1 MNFVT
6 GATGLIGSH
15 LVLRLAEEGM
25 PVTALFRNEIGKSE
39 VLQLFHFYGKENLFP
54 QVEWVKGDVEDVDDM
69 YELTEGM
76 HTVFHCAAIISYHK
90 KDASR
95 MLEVNINGTKNI
107 VNACIENNVK
117 HFIHVSSI
125 SALGDSK
132 EEMVDEETPR
142 NFNDYHSNYSKG
154 KYLSEQEV
162 WRGIQEGLNA
172 TILNPG
178 IVFGPNNC
186 TRSSGSMIARIEKG
200 LPALPAGGSGIVS
213 VLDVVEVMIR
223 AAEQVPTNERYILC
237 AENILMSEL
246 FTKIANTLA
255 VKIGK
260 NVAKKWQLVSVFYL
274 EALIELVTGRRAT
287 VTREIIRNYD
297 ETKRFNGTKAARV
310 FKFEYRNTFQSIE
323 NAVRY
328 YKEAPS
334 TVVEGAS

>member
-15 LVLRLAEEGM
+15 LVLRLTEENM
-25 PVTALFRNEIGKSE
+25 SVTALFRNENGKEE
-39 VLQLFHFYGKENLFP
+39 VLNLFRFYGKENLFQ
-54 QVEWVKGDVEDVDDM
+54 QVQWVIGDVEDVDDM

-76 HTVFHCAAIISYHK
+76 HTVFHCAAIVSYHK
-90 KDASR
+90 KEASR

-107 VNACIENNVK
+107 VNACIENDVK

-132 EEMVDEETPR
+132 GEIIDEETPR

-172 TILNPG
+172 TIVNPG
-178 IVFGPNNC
+178 VVFGPNNC
-186 TRSSGSMIARIEKG
+186 TRSSGTMIARIQKG

-223 AAEQVPTNERYILC
+223 AAKQEPTNERYILC
-237 AENILMSEL
+237 AENVLMSEL
-246 FTKIANTLA
+246 FTKIADALN

-260 NVAKKWQLVSVFYL
+260 TIAQRWQIVLVFYM
-274 EALIELVTGRRAT
+274 EALVELFTGKRAT
-287 VTREIIRNYD
+287 ITREIIRNYD
-297 ETKRFNGTKAARV
+297 DVKRFDGSKATRT
-310 FKFEYRNTFQSIE
+310 FGFEYRDTFSSIKD
-323 NAVRY
+323 NIRY
-328 YKEAPS
+328 YKVLS
-334 TVVEGAS
+334 KGASQAE

>member
-15 LVLRLAEEGM
+15 LVLRLTEENM
-25 PVTALFRNEIGKSE
+25 PVTALFRNEKGKTE
-39 VLQLFHFYGKENLFP
+39 VYDLFRFYEKESLFQ
-54 QVEWVKGDVEDVDDM
+54 QVQWVKGDVEDADDM

-76 HTVFHCAAIISYHK
+76 HTVFHCAAIVSYHK

-107 VNACIENNVK
+107 VNACIENDVK

-132 EEMVDEETPR
+132 GEIIDEETPR

-162 WRGIQEGLNA
+162 WRGIQEGLDA
-172 TILNPG
+172 TIVNPG
-178 IVFGPNNC
+178 VIFGPNNC
-186 TRSSGSMIARIEKG
+186 TRSSGTMIARIEKG

-223 AAEQVPTNERYILC
+223 AAKQQPTNDRYILC
-237 AENILMSEL
+237 AENVLMSEL
-246 FTKIANTLA
+246 FTKIADALH

-260 NVAKKWQLVSVFYL
+260 TIAKRWQIVLVFYM
-274 EALIELVTGRRAT
+274 EAMVELLTGKRAT
-287 VTREIIRNYD
+287 ITREIIRNYD
-297 ETKRFNGTKAARV
+297 EVKRFDGGKATRT
-310 FKFEYRNTFQSIE
+310 FGFQYRDTFSSIE
-323 NAVRY
+323 DTVRY
-328 YKEAPS
+328 YKILS
-334 TVVEGAS
+334 KGASQAD

>member
-15 LVLRLAEEGM
+15 LVLRLMEENM
-25 PVTALFRNEIGKSE
+25 PVTALFRNEKGKSE
-39 VLQLFHFYGKENLFP
+39 VFDLFRFYGKENLFQ
-54 QVEWVKGDVEDVDDM
+54 QVQWVKGDVEDADDM

-76 HTVFHCAAIISYHK
+76 HTVFHCAAIVSYHK
-90 KDASR
+90 KEASR

-107 VNACIENNVK
+107 VNACIENDVK

-132 EEMVDEETPR
+132 GEIIDEETPR

-172 TILNPG
+172 TILNPA
-178 IVFGPNNC
+178 IIFGPNNC
-186 TRSSGSMIARIEKG
+186 TRSSGTMIARIEKG

-213 VLDVVEVMIR
+213 VLDVVEVMIC
-223 AAEQVPTNERYILC
+223 AARQEPTNERYILC
-237 AENILMSEL
+237 AENIRMSEL
-246 FTKIANTLA
+246 FTKIAAALH

-260 NVAKKWQLVSVFYL
+260 TIAKKWQILLVFYM
-274 EALIELVTGRRAT
+274 EAFIELLTGKRAT
-287 VTREIIRNYD
+287 ITREIIRNYD
-297 ETKRFNGTKAARV
+297 EVKQFNGSKATRT
-310 FKFEYRNTFQSIE
+310 FGFQYRNTFSSIE
-323 NAVRY
+323 DTIKY
-328 YKEAPS
+328 YKVLS
-334 TVVEGAS
+334 KGASQSE

>member
-25 PVTALFRNEIGKSE
+25 PVSALFRNEIGKSE
-39 VLQLFHFYGKENLFP
+39 VFNLFQFYGKENLFS
-54 QVEWVKGDVEDVDDM
+54 QVQWLKGDVEDADDM
-69 YELTEGM
+69 YDLTEGM
-76 HTVFHCAAIISYHK
+76 ENVFHCAAIVSYHK

-107 VNACIENNVK
+107 VNACVENDVK
-117 HFIHVSSI
+117 HLIHVSSI

-132 EEMVDEETPR
+132 GDIIDEETPR
-142 NFNDYHSNYSKG
+142 DFNDYHSNYSKG

-178 IVFGPNNC
+178 VIFGPNNC
-186 TRSSGSMIARIEKG
+186 TRSSGTMIARIEKG

-213 VLDVVEVMIR
+213 VLDVVEIMIR
-223 AAEQVPTNERYILC
+223 AAKQTPTNERYILC
-237 AENILMSEL
+237 AENIRMSEL
-246 FTKIANTLA
+246 FTKIADALQ

-260 NVAKKWQLVSVFYL
+260 NIAKKWQIKLVFYM
-274 EALIELVTGRRAT
+274 EALVELFTGKRAT
-287 VTREIIRNYD
+287 ITREIIRNYD
-297 ETKRFNGTKAARV
+297 EVKQFDGSKATRA
-310 FKFEYRNTFQSIE
+310 FGFEYRNTFLSIE
-323 NAVRY
+323 DTIRY
-328 YKEAPS
+328 YKVLSKGSSQAH
-334 TVVEGAS
+334 

>member
-25 PVTALFRNEIGKSE
+25 PVSALFRNEIGKSE
-39 VLQLFHFYGKENLFP
+39 VFNLFQFYEKENLFS
-54 QVEWVKGDVEDVDDM
+54 QVQWVKGDVEDADDM
-69 YELTEGM
+69 FDLTEGM
-76 HTVFHCAAIISYHK
+76 ENVFHCAAIVSYHK

-107 VNACIENNVK
+107 VNACVENEVK
-117 HFIHVSSI
+117 HLIHVSSI

-132 EEMVDEETPR
+132 GEVIDEETPR
-142 NFNDYHSNYSKG
+142 DFNDYHSNYSKG

-172 TILNPG
+172 TILNPA
-178 IVFGPNNC
+178 IIFGPNNC
-186 TRSSGSMIARIEKG
+186 TRSSGTMIARIEKG

-223 AAEQVPTNERYILC
+223 AANQAPTNERYILC
-237 AENILMSEL
+237 AENIRMSEL
-246 FTKIANTLA
+246 FTKIADALH

-260 NVAKKWQLVSVFYL
+260 TIAKKWQIKLVFYM
-274 EALIELVTGRRAT
+274 EALVEIFTGKRAT
-287 VTREIIRNYD
+287 ITREIIRNYD
-297 ETKRFNGTKAARV
+297 EVKQFDGSKATCA
-310 FKFEYRNTFQSIE
+310 FGFEYRNTFSSIE
-323 NAVRY
+323 DTIRY
-328 YKEAPS
+328 YKVLS
-334 TVVEGAS
+334 KGATHD